1 MLTVLTL
8 NYSQFNKV
16 LILNVSEVNRTLLK
30 SEECLLVDLGN
41 YHSGASKGLQH
52 ALAVTQVIGV
62 HNNNKKK
69 KGVSLITGLEYGTER
84 WNGNGMISVRN
95 YS

>member
-1 MLTVLTL
+1 MLTALTL
-8 NYSQFNKV
+8 NCSQFNKV

-52 ALAVTQVIGV
+52 ALAVAQVIGV
-62 HNNNKKK
+62 HNNKKK
-69 KGVSLITGLEYGTER
+69 KGVSLIAGLEYGTER

>member
-1 MLTVLTL
+1 MLTALTL
-8 NYSQFNKV
+8 NCSPFNKV

-41 YHSGASKGLQH
+41 YHSRASKGLQH
-52 ALAVTQVIGV
+52 ALAVAQVIGV
-62 HNNNKKK
+62 HNKKKK
-69 KGVSLITGLEYGTER
+69 KGVSLIAGLEYGTER